1 MTLRKQALF
10 KRLMNQSGEH
20 GSDEGG
26 TETLEVE
33 QPDDEP
39 EPEAV
44 DDDASEQE
52 PEPEATPEPEEVTVT
67 IGSDPAEDEED
78 DRTARPWVRELR
90 KTNRENKQR
99 IRELEAQLQSTA
111 PANKPLELGK
121 KPTLEE
127 HDYDAEKFEA
137 SLTDWF
143 DRKRK
148 IEEKQAQHQ
157 AELAQQQAA
166 WNAKLDDYSKARAA
180 LKVRDFEDAE
190 VVAQELFN
198 VTQQGIVLQGADNP
212 ALVIYALG
220 KNPKKAKELSAITDP
235 VKFAFA
241 VARLE
246 KEMKVTPK
254 KSAPPPEKVPT
265 GTGRTSGAVDSTLER
280 LRAQAEKTGDYT
292 KVAAYKRQKRG

>member
-1 MTLRKQALF
+1 MTLRKQAIF
-10 KRLMNQSGEH
+10 KRLMNLAGEH

-44 DDDASEQE
+44 DDASEQE

-111 PANKPLELGK
+111 PANKPLELGA
-121 KPTLEE
+121 KPTLEA
-127 HDYDAEKFEA
+127 HDYDVDKFEQSLA
-137 SLTDWF
+137 SWF
-143 DRKRK
+143 DRKRA
-148 IEEKQAQHQ
+148 IDEAQARQQAQAQHQ
-157 AELAQQQAA
+157 QQA
-166 WNAKLDDYSKARAA
+166 WNSKLDEYNTARAA
-180 LKVRDFEDAE
+180 LKVQDFADAE
-190 VVAQELFN
+190 DVVQELFS

-212 ALVIYALG
+212 ALVVYALG
-220 KNPKKAKELSAITDP
+220 KNPKKGRELAAITDP

-241 VARLE
+241 VAKIE
-246 KEMKVTPK
+246 KEMKVNPK

-265 GTGRTSGAVDSTLER
+265 GTGRASGAVDSTLER
-280 LRAQAEKTGDYT
+280 LRAAAEKTGDYT